1 MYCTNCGAEIDENDA
16 SCPYCGY
23 LNPYG
28 AERKYMKEL
37 EVIRVKTDKLDDH
50 PENYVKAEVKKKG
63 RKAGFIFLVVLAV
76 IGGLVGF
83 FFGLGYILDHNL
95 IGDNARE
102 EMEFRDKYIPELNQM
117 LEEGRD
123 EEAYNYMMG
132 TLYKEKG
139 SDYLWNW
146 EHYEYLTTY
155 GSLVYVRRINEKA
168 LTEGLDKRE
177 FVSAGQDVLTGAK
190 EELYTYGRKIPDSDL
205 EKIEAMHEEEM
216 LFLTET
222 IGMTEEE
229 IDEIYE
235 SAMEDDWVSYTKLE
249 EALSKYWDKVP
260 NELKEGGK
268 S

>member
-1 MYCTNCGAEIDENDA
+1 
-16 SCPYCGY
+16 
-23 LNPYG
+23 
-28 AERKYMKEL
+28 
-37 EVIRVKTDKLDDH
+37 
-50 PENYVKAEVKKKG
+50 
-63 RKAGFIFLVVLAV
+63 
-76 IGGLVGF
+76 
-83 FFGLGYILDHNL
+83 
-95 IGDNARE
+95 
-102 EMEFRDKYIPELNQM
+102 M

-155 GSLVYVRRINEKA
+155 GSLVYVRQINEKA
-168 LTEGLDKRE
+168 LTEGLEKRE
-177 FVSAGQDVLTGAK
+177 FVSAGLDVLTDAK

-235 SAMEDDWVSYTKLE
+235 SAMEGDWVSYTKLE